1 MPAPPRQLN
10 GKVATQ
16 LMSVV
21 GDGAP
26 LALASM
32 ALLGAAPLAPRFK
45 LPTTTT
51 PMIRAT
57 TRMTDWPAIQYK
69 SRLVRRRNR
78 PDASSAAD
86 GPSLGGNFTFGYS
99 QCVGNAKTIF
109 ALSGAHHRPI
119 VDTRDLDGLVSAG
132 TLRGG
137 AQLAQS
143 EQAGSHHQRHRQC
156 DGLRPEFEN
165 HPDRPVSPLRAVL
178 VLCSS
183 HLSPPRCDRELY
195 REVCGMR
202 VPPPDAAGFHMAVEL
217 ASATADLAPGHAFFQ
232 IVSCLQR
239 GNAVLKE
246 LETVEDLRVSVDI
259 DQDPGQSASL

>member
-1 MPAPPRQLN
+1 MPARRRMGRAWGGTSRSPIHD
-10 GKVATQ
+10 AC
-16 LMSVV
+16 
-21 GDGAP
+21 
-26 LALASM
+26 
-32 ALLGAAPLAPRFK
+32 
-45 LPTTTT
+45 TT
-51 PMIRAT
+51 P
-57 TRMTDWPAIQYK
+57 K
-69 SRLVRRRNR
+69 N
-78 PDASSAAD
+78 
-86 GPSLGGNFTFGYS
+86 
-99 QCVGNAKTIF
+99 IF

-137 AQLAQS
+137 AQLAQL

-165 HPDRPVSPLRAVL
+165 HPGRPVSPLRAVL

-183 HLSPPRCDRELY
+183 HLSPPRSDRELS